1 MNIARQL
8 SRYFYIAVEACPDGD
23 VVIQEFKLCE
33 ADASYADAK
42 TAISNATWRVAK
54 IYRINFALG
63 EIKDVSA
70 ETAVKLWQEVQDAGE
85 TVDESVY
92 RDFIRDHIPASYDV
106 GYRGTPDRDD
116 DYEAQIGTGDAGLLA
131 NLRSAAE

>member
-1 MNIARQL
+1 MDTSRYL
-8 SRYFYIAVEACPDGD
+8 SRYFFVAVQDCGSLGC
-23 VVIQEFKLCE
+23 VIPETTITE
-33 ADASYADAK
+33 ADASYADVK
-42 TAISNATWRVAK
+42 TALDNATDRVAK
-54 IYRINFALG
+54 LYRINFALG

-92 RDFIRDHIPASYDV
+92 CDFIRDHIPASYDV

-116 DYEAQIGTGDAGLLA
+116 DYETQINTGDAGLFS